1 MATKMAVYSV
11 LYNYTINDFSP
22 IGEAGQRT
30 WNALNNILLKVND
43 GNNTQVSANLNILE
57 ESSNW
62 EENKEM
68 PGCISKDFYVNSEG
82 PMNSYTIIKENG
94 PEGTIITDINNM
106 PRQEFKSNEKFRI
119 SLPISEL
126 SDGGSIKLK
135 ALANVETKPIFI
147 GKAAN
152 SSNQDY
158 AITGISYE
166 NGTGEKEI
174 YYSKNETKLK
184 IIKKDEN
191 GEKNLANAVFQLLD
205 KDKNIIISELI
216 TDKNGEV
223 VLENILPGTYYI
235 KEIQAPAGY
244 ILYDNY
250 IQIRPEFNE
259 ELTVTIKNSKE
270 EKPEIQISENVL
282 KIKNEVKRLPKTG
295 M

>member
-1 MATKMAVYSV
+1 MKRIITKFIIIFTIIVCTLNAITLTTFANIDKKNLYSKGDCGRLLKKGDVVVKTYIVVYNDNGKEYPAYCLDKNKAGVDDTITYDVTLDGIIKNVYIWKAITNGYPYKTPEEMGCNTIGEAFMATKMAVYSV

-43 GNNTQVSANLNILE
+43 GNNTQISANLNILE

-94 PEGTIITDINNM
+94 PEGTIITDINNI

-147 GKAAN
+147 GK
-152 SSNQDY
+152 
-158 AITGISYE
+158 
-166 NGTGEKEI
+166 EI
-174 YYSKNETKLK
+174 GRASCRER
-184 IIKKDEN
+184 
-191 GEKNLANAVFQLLD
+191 V
-205 KDKNIIISELI
+205 
-216 TDKNGEV
+216 
-223 VLENILPGTYYI
+223 
-235 KEIQAPAGY
+235 
-244 ILYDNY
+244 
-250 IQIRPEFNE
+250 
-259 ELTVTIKNSKE
+259 
-270 EKPEIQISENVL
+270 
-282 KIKNEVKRLPKTG
+282 
-295 M
+295 